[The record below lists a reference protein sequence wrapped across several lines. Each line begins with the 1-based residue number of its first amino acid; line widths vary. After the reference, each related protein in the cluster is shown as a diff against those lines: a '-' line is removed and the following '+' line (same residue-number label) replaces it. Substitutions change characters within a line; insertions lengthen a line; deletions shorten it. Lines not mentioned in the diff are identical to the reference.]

1 MSNSH
6 KDPETEKKQQEEE
19 PIKIDIA
26 NLLITERIKAH
37 LSGLGLFGAG
47 LSTSLLLHNSTALFT
62 SAFLA
67 LSAEFLRKR
76 YERQEEKLEEE
87 NPNTILNPQIV
98 KSRKFQRQCLMLSTF
113 GLGLLVAAFSCDLE
127 NKNKMGLLL
136 VGATALFYARANNM
150 RRFELAIEEKVFQ
163 YAQKVVEKAIRE
175 RDERKPKSRD
185 NVQKENTDISK
196 NSPREPQKIASNSS
210 RKLSATANR
219 RARERDGRS

>member
-1 MSNSH
+1 MLNSH
-6 KDPETEKKQQEEE
+6 KDPETEKKHQEE

-37 LSGLGLFGAG
+37 LSGLGLFGTG
-47 LSTSLLLHNSTALFT
+47 LSTSLLLHNSTPLFA

-67 LSAEFLRKR
+67 FSSEFLRKR
-76 YERQEEKLEEE
+76 HERQEEKLQEE

-163 YAQKVVEKAIRE
+163 HAQKVVEKTIRKREE
-175 RDERKPKSRD
+175 RNAKNRE
-185 NVQKENTDISK
+185 NTQKENADISK
-196 NSPREPQKIASNSS
+196 NSPKEPQKIASNSS
-210 RKLSATANR
+210 NKLSVATNKR
-219 RARERDGRS
+219 VRERDGRS